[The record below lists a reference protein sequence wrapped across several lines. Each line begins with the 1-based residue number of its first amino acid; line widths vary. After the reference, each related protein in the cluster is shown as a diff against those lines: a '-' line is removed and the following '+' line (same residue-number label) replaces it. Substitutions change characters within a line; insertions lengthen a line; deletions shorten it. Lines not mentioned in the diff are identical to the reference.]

1 VSPGVLN
8 IEELTGCDGT
18 RLVLLPPTAD
28 KTDSAFVRVS
38 RSTMTCCGVCS
49 ILLMVRGGERT
60 MVQGK
65 CVVGKVRFLIK
76 TSKARQD
83 RQVLTPDEGGLP
95 VELGFWLPQSH
106 RNT

>member
-1 VSPGVLN
+1 MG
-8 IEELTGCDGT
+8 
-18 RLVLLPPTAD
+18 
-28 KTDSAFVRVS
+28 
-38 RSTMTCCGVCS
+38 
-49 ILLMVRGGERT
+49 
-60 MVQGK
+60 QGK

-76 TSKARQD
+76 TSKARKD

>member
-1 VSPGVLN
+1 MRAGVLN
-8 IEELTGCDGT
+8 VEELISCDGT

-28 KTDSAFVRVS
+28 KTDSASVRVS

-49 ILLMVRGGERT
+49 ILLMVRGVGT
-60 MVQGK
+60 MGQGK
-65 CVVGKVRFLIK
+65 CVVVKVRFLIK
-76 TSKARQD
+76 TSKARKD
-83 RQVLTPDEGGLP
+83 RQVLTPDEVGLP